1 MYSLRD
7 RRGAGSGGAVRH
19 FPATTPSC
27 PATGPFVATV
37 ISPRVVSVKGRVR
50 GPGSAEFFRMD
61 FHASNVNVRQA
72 ADWIVDA
79 LNARWNTEK
88 SIATLRDGFKGVAP

>member
-1 MYSLRD
+1 
-7 RRGAGSGGAVRH
+7 
-19 FPATTPSC
+19 
-27 PATGPFVATV
+27 
-37 ISPRVVSVKGRVR
+37 
-50 GPGSAEFFRMD
+50 MD

-88 SIATLRDGFKGVAP
+88 SIATLRDGFKGVTP